1 MQWNI
6 LYKNNETYCVS
17 CKKNTV
23 NKKSSVRKT
32 EQNRLMLVQI
42 ALFVIKENQ
51 SSLKSNIIEEIRV
64 ENSIR

>member
-1 MQWNI
+1 
-6 LYKNNETYCVS
+6 
-17 CKKNTV
+17 
-23 NKKSSVRKT
+23 
-32 EQNRLMLVQI
+32 MLVQI